1 MPLNVK
7 NNVSE
12 KKQQL

>member
-7 NNVSE
+7 NYI
-12 KKQQL
+12 